1 MGNMGSNGEAPTF
14 RVAGVEDASTVANM
28 NMRLA
33 KETEDIDLDRDTV
46 NAGVLAVL
54 QDKSKGTYFL
64 AQVDGKVVAQL
75 MITYEWSD
83 WRNSQMWWIQSVFV
97 LEEYRQRGYFKA
109 LFNFVH
115 QEGVKAGACGLRL
128 YADVG
133 NAPALKTYER
143 LGMTSHYKVYEKMFT

>member
-1 MGNMGSNGEAPTF
+1 MASNGESPIF
-14 RVAGVEDASTVANM
+14 RVAQLQDAPVVADM
-28 NMRLA
+28 NMKLA
-33 KETEDIDLDRDTV
+33 KETEDIDLDQDVV
-46 NAGVLAVL
+46 NAGVSAVL
-54 QDKSKGTYFL
+54 HDKSKGTYFL
-64 AQVDGKVVAQL
+64 AQIGEKVVAQL

-83 WRNSQMWWIQSVFV
+83 WRNSQIWWIQSVFV

-109 LFNFVH
+109 LYNFVY
-115 QEGVKAGACGLRL
+115 QEGLKVGACGLRL